1 MKITRLQKAGNH
13 APHYVSENA
22 LRNNN
27 KENLTIHKRPKKQ
40 QTHCSDCFIDRKSL
54 KKQIG
59 HRQKQNKQLIGQIF

>member
-13 APHYVSENA
+13 APHYVSENS
-22 LRNNN
+22 LTNDN

-54 KKQIG
+54 KKAERTQTET
-59 HRQKQNKQLIGQIF
+59 K